1 MRSKKI
7 NFENKYKKFSQHW
20 TPHIIAEMNDYHFKL
35 VKIKGDFI
43 WHNHQTTDE
52 TFIVI
57 EGEMYI
63 QLENNKV
70 KLSKGEMYIV
80 QKGVEHKPYA
90 DKECK
95 ILIIEPKGIINTGGE
110 KGDLTV
116 SKEKWI

>member
-1 MRSKKI
+1 MIAKKI
-7 NFENKYKKFSQHW
+7 NFENKYKKFSKYW

-63 QLENNKV
+63 QLKNNKV

-80 QKGVEHKPYA
+80 PKGVEHKPYA

-95 ILIIEPKGIINTGGE
+95 ILIIEPKGIINTGEE
-110 KGDLTV
+110 KGNLTV